1 MDGAKAILARLDAI
15 MAELGALR
23 TALVASLPGPA
34 GNGADQAD
42 DFAPY
47 RQIDVASA
55 AQRFGLAQD
64 RLRSWARETQ
74 GTEQAVA
81 IRQGGRWVF
90 SICRLQRRCG
100 LEP

>member
-1 MDGAKAILARLDAI
+1 MLEAAAILERIDRCIRELEAI
-15 MAELGALR
+15 RSE
-23 TALVASLPGPA
+23 LVASMPA
-34 GNGADQAD
+34 PASNGTDGAD

-47 RQIDVASA
+47 RQIDAASA